1 MTESRMRIQISQE
14 GAEMAKILI
23 AEDSDTEL
31 AFLKEILKETDHEL
45 TITRDGL
52 EAEAA
57 AKGSKF
63 DLIILDVIMPGK
75 NGFQVCRTLKKDP
88 EHKDT
93 PVILLTSK
101 SENSDKFWGMK
112 QGADEYITKPY
123 NPVDLLL
130 AIKQHLGAK

>member
-1 MTESRMRIQISQE
+1 
-14 GAEMAKILI
+14 MAKILI

-31 AFLKEILKETDHEL
+31 AFLMEILKETNHEI
-45 TITRDGL
+45 TVTRDGL

-57 AKGSKF
+57 AKTGAF
-63 DLIILDVIMPGK
+63 DLVILDVIMPGK

-88 EHKDT
+88 KCT
-93 PVILLTSK
+93 APIILLTSK

-130 AIKQHLGAK
+130 AIRQHIGA

>member
-1 MTESRMRIQISQE
+1 
-14 GAEMAKILI
+14 MAKILI

-31 AFLKEILKETDHEL
+31 AYLKEILRETKHDL
-45 TITRDGL
+45 SVARDGL

-57 AKGSKF
+57 VKAEKF

-88 EHKDT
+88 ERKDI
-93 PVILLTSK
+93 PIILLTSK

-130 AIKQHLGAK
+130 AIKQHIGN

>member
-1 MTESRMRIQISQE
+1 
-14 GAEMAKILI
+14 MARILI

-31 AFLKEILKETDHEL
+31 AYLQEVLRETDHEL

-52 EAEAA
+52 EAEAT
-57 AKGSKF
+57 AKAGNF

-88 EHKDT
+88 EHKQT
-93 PVILLTSK
+93 PIILLTSK

-112 QGADEYITKPY
+112 QGADEYITKPF

-130 AIKQHLGAK
+130 AIRQHLRVS

>member
-1 MTESRMRIQISQE
+1 
-14 GAEMAKILI
+14 MATILI

-31 AFLKEILKETDHEL
+31 AYLQEVLKETSHDL
-45 TITRDGL
+45 TVTRDGL

-57 AKGSKF
+57 AKTGSF

-88 EHKDT
+88 TLKDT
-93 PVILLTSK
+93 PIILLTSK

-130 AIKQHLGAK
+130 AIRQHLGAK

>member
-1 MTESRMRIQISQE
+1 
-14 GAEMAKILI
+14 MARILI

-31 AFLKEILKETDHEL
+31 AYLQEVLRETDHEL

-52 EAEAA
+52 EAEAT
-57 AKGSKF
+57 AKAGNF

-88 EHKDT
+88 EHKQT
-93 PVILLTSK
+93 PIILLTSK

-112 QGADEYITKPY
+112 QGADEYITKPF

-130 AIKQHLGAK
+130 AIRQHLGVS

>member
-1 MTESRMRIQISQE
+1 
-14 GAEMAKILI
+14 MAKILI

-31 AFLKEILKETDHEL
+31 AFLMEVLKETAHDL
-45 TITRDGL
+45 TVTRDGL

-57 AKGSKF
+57 ANAVNF

-88 EHKDT
+88 AHKDT
-93 PVILLTSK
+93 PIILLTSK

-112 QGADEYITKPY
+112 QGAEEYIANPY
-123 NPVDLLL
+123 NPIDLLL
-130 AIKQHLGAK
+130 AIRQHLRAN

>member
-1 MTESRMRIQISQE
+1 M
-14 GAEMAKILI
+14 GKILI

-31 AFLKEILKETDHEL
+31 AFLNEILKETNHEL

-57 AKGSKF
+57 AKAGKF

-88 EHKDT
+88 AFKDT
-93 PVILLTSK
+93 PIILLTSK

-112 QGADEYITKPY
+112 QGAEEYITKPY

-130 AIKQHLGAK
+130 AIRQHMGAN